1 MHSDQLDAHRYDDI
15 IHLPHHVSTKHPRMP
30 LPDRAA
36 QFSPFAALTG
46 HEAAIRETERLTE
59 EWAWLDEDRK
69 AVLDGRLMLLR
80 EHLAERPEVTF
91 LYFQPDGKKSGGAY
105 LTITGR
111 VKKIDDFGHQL
122 VLEDGTSL
130 DMERLFSMEGE
141 LFGRMRMP

>member
-1 MHSDQLDAHRYDDI
+1 MNNEHKYDDI
-15 IHLPHHVSTKHPRMP
+15 IQLPHHVSTKHPRMP

-59 EWAWLDEDRK
+59 EWAWMDEDRK

-80 EHLAERPEVTF
+80 EHLPEKPEITF
-91 LYFQPDGKKSGGAY
+91 LYFHPDEKKSGGAY

-111 VKKIDDFGHQL
+111 VRIIDEYEHRL
-122 VLEDGTSL
+122 VLEDGTTL
-130 DMERLFSMEGE
+130 DIGMLFSMEGE
-141 LFGRMRMP
+141 LFGRMDDPAMP